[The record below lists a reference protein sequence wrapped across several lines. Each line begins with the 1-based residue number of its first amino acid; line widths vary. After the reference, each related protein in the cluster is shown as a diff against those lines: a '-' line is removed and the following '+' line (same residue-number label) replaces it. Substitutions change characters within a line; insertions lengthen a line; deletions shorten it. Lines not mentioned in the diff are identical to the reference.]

1 MQIDRSPRRIHGRA
15 FLTEILII
23 VIGVLIALAAGQL
36 VEDWNWHR
44 KVAQGD
50 QQLQRDARLNFLY
63 AAEQVAAKPC
73 LQAQLR
79 TLRDRVL
86 SSGTTLQPAPVHHDD
101 FSSGFVFRT
110 PSRPYGH
117 GVWQSLIDD
126 GTTSHMQDD
135 RREILGSAYG
145 SIDILNHLAD
155 ETDLM
160 TGRLMVLSHALPL
173 DAGTRATLIASLEE
187 QQARSELQSLVAAQ
201 LLGSYRD
208 LGASVAAGPDLEA
221 LGSGTL
227 AFCRKQGVPLQDWA
241 AVMRA
246 QPPAID

>member
-1 MQIDRSPRRIHGRA
+1 MVPGLFARASANVPNAVRLDDVGAVANSPILADARRGVGDIMQIDRSPRRIHGRA

-36 VEDWNWHR
+36 VEDWNWRR

-50 QQLQRDARLNFLY
+50 LQLRREARLNFLY

-86 SSGTTLQPAPVHHDD
+86 SSGATLQPASVHQDD
-101 FSSGFVFRT
+101 SMSGFVFRT
-110 PSRPYGH
+110 PSRPYRR
-117 GVWQSLIDD
+117 GVWQALMDD
-126 GTTSHMQDD
+126 GTTSHMEDD

-145 SIDILNHLAD
+145 AIDILNHLAD

-173 DAGTRATLIASLEE
+173 DAGTRATLIASLDE
-187 QQARSELQSLVAAQ
+187 QQTRSEKAVAWH
-201 LLGSYRD
+201 
-208 LGASVAAGPDLEA
+208 
-221 LGSGTL
+221 GTSSMVE
-227 AFCRKQGVPLQDWA
+227 RRRP
-241 AVMRA
+241 R
-246 QPPAID
+246 